1 MTSKKFHT
9 CSRSLGGACSIFG
22 SIRGTFVGEVY
33 EALPG
38 DFESGFVFIW
48 ICLVI

>member
-1 MTSKKFHT
+1 MTSKKFHS
-9 CSRSLGGACSIFG
+9 CRRSLGGVYSIFA
-22 SIRGTFVGEVY
+22 SIRGTFVGDIY
-33 EALPG
+33 ETLPG

>member
-9 CSRSLGGACSIFG
+9 CSRSLGVHVQSLVPL
-22 SIRGTFVGEVY
+22 RGTFVGELY